1 MRMIPM
7 SGNGRRVLLGL
18 VKFVL
23 ITVVVWFTG
32 RALFQRI
39 EDLDWSM
46 LHPAPLTMLAAVVL
60 LVVDKIVSVFDFKF
74 SLLSFGR
81 DLHTRKILW
90 ARLASLPGRYVPGR
104 VAASG
109 GMALI
114 LARYGIPG
122 TIALGSTTLPTIIN
136 LLVGLSLSVPLLF
149 ITTSGSASMM
159 PAWPALVL
167 LAVILAVVLHPKL
180 LLRFVNTILRR
191 IGRDPLPVPAGR
203 PLLLA
208 ALVMAS
214 RYILSGAVIYLLA
227 LSLEPLPMG
236 LLPLVIFA
244 NAFAF
249 IAGFIVFFV
258 PAGLGIR
265 ESALLVLLGV
275 TVPSIALVAV
285 VFRLLDVVSDVL
297 LGAIGAYLV
306 GRSPSVLRK
315 VDTSGSERGDR

>member
-1 MRMIPM
+1 M

-18 VKFVL
+18 AKFVL
-23 ITVVVWFTG
+23 IAVVVWFTG

-46 LHPAPLTMLAAVVL
+46 LHPAPLTMLVAVVL
-60 LVVDKIVSVFDFKF
+60 LLVDKILSVFVFKY
-74 SLLSFGR
+74 SLRSFGR
-81 DLHTRKILW
+81 DLGTGRILG

-104 VAASG
+104 VAAAG

-114 LARYGIPG
+114 LSRFGIPG
-122 TIALGSTTLPTIIN
+122 TIALGSTSLPTIIN

-149 ITTSGSASMM
+149 ISTSGGASMM

-180 LLRFVNTILRR
+180 LLRFVNSILGR

-203 PLLLA
+203 PLLWS

-227 LSLEPLPMG
+227 LSLEPVPLD
-236 LLPLVIFA
+236 LLPLVIFS

-265 ESALLVLLGV
+265 ESALLVLLGGV
-275 TVPSIALVAV
+275 VPSIALVAV
-285 VFRLLDVVSDVL
+285 VFRLLDVVTDIL
-297 LGAIGAYLV
+297 LGALGTYLV
-306 GRSPSVLRK
+306 RRSSSLSSQA
-315 VDTSGSERGDR
+315 DTCGSGERDL